1 MSCVQYPNSHIFPP
15 DRPTPDNGEW
25 STWCMK
31 GSLDNLEAD
40 CTTANGF
47 IWLLLHKG
55 KLTLRLDKLW
65 LNFKK
70 IYIWKRTRLFVML
83 FNHFN
88 QTATN
93 MIQLLYQQFL
103 NLLVTLKMLV
113 NNLVTLKMPVNTY
126 LLSIKIQ

>member
-1 MSCVQYPNSHIFPP
+1 
-15 DRPTPDNGEW
+15 
-25 STWCMK
+25 
-31 GSLDNLEAD
+31 
-40 CTTANGF
+40 
-47 IWLLLHKG
+47 
-55 KLTLRLDKLW
+55 
-65 LNFKK
+65 
-70 IYIWKRTRLFVML
+70 ML

-126 LLSIKIQ
+126 LISIKIQ